1 MAKPIRATPELKGEE
16 AGKFITRMHRF
27 ERAPI
32 NSIDKAILSRVKSK
46 ANYFESFID

>member
-16 AGKFITRMHRF
+16 ASKFIEKMHRF

-32 NSIDKAILSRVKSK
+32 NSVDKAILSRVKSK
-46 ANYFESFID
+46 SDYFESFID